1 MKKLVRAA
9 VAAAVLSVGAAS
21 PAFAD
26 LVLPST
32 GASGAALTLFDSQG
46 QRSLIVSLNV
56 GYNDLLPSIMNQE
69 TGYSIANAVSASD
82 QGELA
87 AFIGGGGNL
96 TWWVTAA
103 DSAGGAFSG
112 KNVMTTGVG
121 GLSVA
126 ATNSGISQ
134 AAGVV
139 ENFFGRVNS
148 VCGTD
153 DTCFADF
160 EAETAPDPD
169 DFAAYAGNAWGPRLN
184 NNLSAALGNGTA
196 IGVAQGF
203 YLYSTSSNTGAQP
216 ATRTAYANA
225 LGFGTWNLNS
235 AGVLSYTLNGASA
248 AVPLPAAVWLLGS
261 GLLGMAAVRRR
272 RQAGEVV
279 AA

>member
-1 MKKLVRAA
+1 
-9 VAAAVLSVGAAS
+9 VLSVGAAS

-32 GASGAALTLFDSQG
+32 GASGAALTLFDSQN

-56 GYNDLLPSIMNQE
+56 GYNDLLPSVMNQE
-69 TGYSIANAVSASD
+69 AGYSIANAVNAAD
-82 QGELA
+82 QGEIA

-103 DSAGGAFSG
+103 DSLGGAFSG
-112 KNVMTTGVG
+112 KGVMTTGVG

-126 ATNSGISQ
+126 ATNSGINQ
-134 AAGVV
+134 AALAT
-139 ENFFGRVNS
+139 ENFFARVNS
-148 VCGTD
+148 VCGAD
-153 DTCFADF
+153 DTCFADA

-169 DFAAYAGNAWGPRLN
+169 DFAAYGGNLWNARLN
-184 NNLSAALGNGTA
+184 NNLAATLGNGTD

-225 LGFGTWNLNS
+225 LGFGTWNLS
-235 AGVLSYTLNGASA
+235 GAGVLSYTLNGASA

-261 GLLGMAAVRRR
+261 SLLGMVAVRRR
-272 RQAGEVV
+272 RETGAAV